1 MPLAKADFDRGLVII
16 QMLNNREISMQ
27 IQTAFSGDYLKI
39 RNKSMKTLPTV
50 ASKSEP

>member
-1 MPLAKADFDRGLVII
+1 MPLANADFDRGLVII

-27 IQTAFSGDYLKI
+27 IQTAFCDDFLKVRI
-39 RNKSMKTLPTV
+39 KSMKALPTV